1 MIKLRVSFETQEEK
15 EKLLQ
20 VLKNF
25 YRFKDDPKEYTK
37 EGPHKKI
44 YVDLKNK

>member
-25 YRFKDDPKEYTK
+25 YRFKDDSKVYTK